1 MADLDLVLHALARV
15 RSVFRAR
22 SVRDPLD
29 GGGQV
34 SARRAEILA
43 HLDEEDP
50 AMVGE
55 LADHL
60 GVTASTMSLTLK
72 RMELEGWVRRDR
84 DPEDRRVT
92 NVRLTEAGGRV
103 RDARTDFDPERIAH
117 ALAILS
123 PAHRREVLRG
133 LGLLAD
139 AADALVRRA
148 REEVDAQV
156 GGGGP

>member
-1 MADLDLVLHALARV
+1 MADLDLALHALARI

-22 SVRDPLD
+22 RIRDPLD

-50 AMVGE
+50 TMVGE
-55 LADHL
+55 LAEHL

-72 RMELEGWVRRDR
+72 RMEAEGWVRRDR
-84 DPEDRRVT
+84 DPADRRVT
-92 NVRLTEAGGRV
+92 NVRLTPAGARV
-103 RDARTDFDPERIAH
+103 RDARAELDPERVAR

-123 PAHRREVLRG
+123 PAHRREVVRG
-133 LGLLAD
+133 LGRLAD
-139 AADALVRRA
+139 AADALVRRG
-148 REEVDAQV
+148 REAVETQV
-156 GGGGP
+156 GGGA